1 MKGLFFIYFVSL
13 LTLPLQ
19 HVLADILKA
28 PLCSKDFLMSTIYFK
43 EIRWIQRISENN
55 LTPLLKIKKTFHP
68 ANSINLCLS
77 TYVRKNSALP
87 LKMLTGEGFSNYLAH
102 AIHSLNSSLP
112 KNTLG
117 HVRKLLLQT
126 NKCTNKQRKKK
137 SEFLISL
144 FTLLLFICCMS
155 KRCDVLLVTS
165 LHSYLFYKQL
175 FWKGTQK
182 LKSYWTFFFFF
193 SEHGS
198 SYFFLISPY
207 FRSGNPSLGQE

>member
-137 SEFLISL
+137 IRISHL
-144 FTLLLFICCMS
+144 TIHIIIIYMLYVKEMWCALSHIPTFLFI
-155 KRCDVLLVTS
+155 L
-165 LHSYLFYKQL
+165 
-175 FWKGTQK
+175 
-182 LKSYWTFFFFF
+182 
-193 SEHGS
+193 
-198 SYFFLISPY
+198 
-207 FRSGNPSLGQE
+207 